1 MNEKRLSRLI
11 GEVDECYVEES
22 MTVNQKRRRGVILG
36 GGLLAVAALFFS
48 FITADVWKE
57 ELALS
62 NSSKSM
68 AVYYVDESDVDRE
81 AIQAS
86 LVSMTEEELF
96 TKWNPLVIKGE
107 VQKIDHIELDFNGQS
122 VYQSLVTLHVTD
134 VYRGDV
140 NSGED
145 IIIRA
150 PYIGSGV
157 YQTDTGVVSQA
168 QVGVEGIFMPIRYD
182 ETFKW
187 EQNGATLQVRDVSEY
202 GFPDGERYLF
212 LDTADGLVFMRD
224 AYPSLT
230 EAQSLNDVEV
240 FMRERFKK

>member
-1 MNEKRLSRLI
+1 MNETRLARLI
-11 GEVDECYVEES
+11 GEVDERYVEES
-22 MTVNQKRRRGVILG
+22 MPAHQKRRRGVILG
-36 GGLLAVAALFFS
+36 GGLVAVAALLLS
-48 FITADVWKE
+48 VITADIWKE

-68 AVYYVDESDVDRE
+68 AVYYVDESDVNRE
-81 AIQAS
+81 VSQAS

-96 TKWNPLVIKGE
+96 TKWNPQVIKGE

-122 VYQSLVTLHVTD
+122 VYQSLVTLLVTD
-134 VYRGDV
+134 VYRGDMRA
-140 NSGED
+140 GEN
-145 IIIRA
+145 IVIRT
-150 PYIGSGV
+150 PYIGSDV
-157 YQTDTGVVSQA
+157 YQTDTDVVSQL
-168 QVGVEGIFMPIRYD
+168 QVGMDGIFMPIRYD
-182 ETFKW
+182 ETFIW

-224 AYPSLT
+224 AYPSLA
-230 EAQSLNDVEV
+230 EAQTLSDVEM